1 MNEQDKE
8 DYGKIFDQYT
18 EISSENASESGKES
32 SYLSLKKT
40 KKKRKENDNMKGFGD
55 FVIMMDNKEEYKKMI
70 MDKAK
75 GKIWK
80 VINKIKNNKEKGLA
94 KILKDPSSTKW
105 YIINPDQNKFK
116 SIFDSIFYLLLYYY
130 T

>member
-55 FVIMMDNKEEYKKMI
+55 FVLMMDNKEEYKKMI
-70 MDKAK
+70 LDKAK
-75 GKIWK
+75 GKYGK
-80 VINKIKNNKEKGLA
+80 LLIK
-94 KILKDPSSTKW
+94 
-105 YIINPDQNKFK
+105 
-116 SIFDSIFYLLLYYY
+116 
-130 T
+130 